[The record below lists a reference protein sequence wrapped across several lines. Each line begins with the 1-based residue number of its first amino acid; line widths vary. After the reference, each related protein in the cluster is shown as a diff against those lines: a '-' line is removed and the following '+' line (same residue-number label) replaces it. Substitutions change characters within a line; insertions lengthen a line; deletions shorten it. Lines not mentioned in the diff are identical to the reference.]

1 MAAWSNGSVLSSSFA
16 LNPLTL
22 FLEEHVNGG
31 RKIAMAGGRVK
42 RNKASIFVRVLYWVS
57 EFESSNRVE
66 QRKKQSEEGR
76 EGKKVKTNERKL
88 CGFS

>member
-66 QRKKQSEEGR
+66 QRKKQSEESR
-76 EGKKVKTNERKL
+76 EGKESENK
-88 CGFS
+88 